1 MEKKEIKYKSLY
13 TKYRIHLFI
22 GVVCV
27 VVLLVLITFNLNYN
41 KYSLSK
47 SDLLIEMVKERY
59 PEEYKIAKANK
70 NTIDSVILCMQMNL
84 EDLDEYEKNMMLYFI
99 ERLKKIDNKGE

>member
-1 MEKKEIKYKSLY
+1 MNKRKHSYKSY
-13 TKYRIHLFI
+13 ENRKHDD
-22 GVVCV
+22 
-27 VVLLVLITFNLNYN
+27 LNIKCKDLEVN
-41 KYSLSK
+41 IVINGICKKRNISK

-84 EDLDEYEKNMMLYFI
+84 KDLDEYEKNMMLYFI